1 MTLLS
6 WTIGYISH
14 VSYLAILI
22 IFAIAGTGVP
32 IPEDIILLVAGY
44 LASPS
49 AGVLSLSW
57 TIPVCILGIILADN
71 IGYRVGKYGRWY
83 VKKII
88 PKKMIKPLKHYFKY
102 HGAKTIFIS
111 RFLTGIR
118 PVFPIMAGMTKMP
131 WKKFLIYDALG
142 GMVSVPIVVL
152 IGYFFGFH
160 LATIVEFF
168 KRLDRL
174 IVAIFAII
182 IIAIVL
188 RKQIRKIKR
197 KIFEHARRYAGV
209 NR

>member
-1 MTLLS
+1 
-6 WTIGYISH
+6 
-14 VSYLAILI
+14 
-22 IFAIAGTGVP
+22 
-32 IPEDIILLVAGY
+32 
-44 LASPS
+44 
-49 AGVLSLSW
+49 
-57 TIPVCILGIILADN
+57 
-71 IGYRVGKYGRWY
+71 
-83 VKKII
+83 
-88 PKKMIKPLKHYFKY
+88 
-102 HGAKTIFIS
+102 
-111 RFLTGIR
+111 
-118 PVFPIMAGMTKMP
+118 
-131 WKKFLIYDALG
+131 
-142 GMVSVPIVVL
+142 L

>member
-1 MTLLS
+1 MTLLN
-6 WTIGYISH
+6 WTISYISH

-32 IPEDIILLVAGY
+32 IPEDVILLVAGY

-88 PKKMIKPLKHYFKY
+88 PKKMLKPLKHYFKY

-118 PVFPIMAGMTKMP
+118 PVFPIMAGMTKMH
-131 WKKFLIYDALG
+131 WKKFFIYDALG
-142 GMVSVPIVVL
+142 GMISVPIVVL

-160 LATIVEFF
+160 LAAIVGFF
-168 KRLDRL
+168 KRIDRL
-174 IVAIFAII
+174 VVAIFII
-182 IIAIVL
+182 VVLAIVL
-188 RKQIRKIKR
+188 KKQIKKIKR
-197 KIFEHARRYAGV
+197 KIFEHARKYSRM

>member
-1 MTLLS
+1 MTLLG
-6 WTIGYISH
+6 WTINYISNA
-14 VSYLAILI
+14 SYLAILI

-88 PKKMIKPLKHYFKY
+88 PKKMLKPLKHYFKY

-118 PVFPIMAGMTKMP
+118 PVFPIMAGMTKMH
-131 WKKFLIYDALG
+131 WKKFFIYDALG

-160 LATIVEFF
+160 LASIVGFF
-168 KRLDRL
+168 KRIDRL
-174 IVAIFAII
+174 VVAIFII
-182 IIAIVL
+182 VVLAIVL
-188 RKQIRKIKR
+188 KKQIKKIKR
-197 KIFEHARRYAGV
+197 KIFEHAKKYARI

>member
-1 MTLLS
+1 MTLLN
-6 WTIGYISH
+6 WTINYISNA
-14 VSYLAILI
+14 SYLAILI

-32 IPEDIILLVAGY
+32 IPEDVILLVAGY

-83 VKKII
+83 VKKMI
-88 PKKMIKPLKHYFKY
+88 PKKMLKPLKHYFKY

-131 WKKFLIYDALG
+131 WKKFFIYDALG
-142 GMVSVPIVVL
+142 GMISVPIVVL
-152 IGYFFGFH
+152 LGYYFGMH
-160 LATIVEFF
+160 LNTIVLFF
-168 KRLDRL
+168 KRIDRL
-174 IVAIFAII
+174 VVAIFIIVVLAI
-182 IIAIVL
+182 L
-188 RKQIRKIKR
+188 LKKQIKKIKN
-197 KIFEHARRYAGV
+197 KIFEHARKYSRV